1 MTTDIALWFLLALC
15 TLAASMLS
23 AVTGFG
29 GAAILLP
36 VLVLMFGVRDA
47 VPILTVAQVIGNA
60 SRVWMNRRDVHYPV
74 VGWFL
79 IGAVPMGL
87 LGGWL
92 FASAPLPFLTRLLG
106 IFLLV
111 LVVGRHVASGKI
123 PPMRLRWFAPL
134 GGFTSFLSAL
144 VGTAGPIVAPFL
156 LAFGLVKGAYI
167 GTEALAALLMHAT
180 KLVAYGGGAAL
191 TLPAISIGMMLGPVM
206 IAGSLLGKRFVDR
219 VSERFFSRLVD
230 AAMIVVGA
238 LFIIRG

>member
-1 MTTDIALWFLLALC
+1 MTTEIALWLLLALC
-15 TLAASMLS
+15 TLAAAMLS

-36 VLVLMFGVRDA
+36 VLILMFGVRDA

-92 FASAPLPFLTRLLG
+92 FAAAPLPFLSRLLG
-106 IFLLV
+106 VFLLV

-123 PPMRLRWFAPL
+123 PPMQLRWFAPL

-144 VGTAGPIVAPFL
+144 VGTAGPIAAPFF

-167 GTEALAALLMHAT
+167 GTEALTALLMHCT
-180 KLVAYGGGAAL
+180 KLVAYSSGSALSMRAVTIGLVLGGH
-191 TLPAISIGMMLGPVM
+191 SICRNITVHPDGRMEGTACCHDML
-206 IAGSLLGKRFVDR
+206 
-219 VSERFFSRLVD
+219 
-230 AAMIVVGA
+230 
-238 LFIIRG
+238 